1 MFGDAALVFFRFL
14 GFLSASGWGD
24 GCAGSRNVVAGSL
37 MGGSDP
43 KKGSS
48 EELNMSPDISIMSFQ
63 IVVNSAC
70 DRLRTNPDDGA
81 ASMCSGQT
89 SH

>member
-1 MFGDAALVFFRFL
+1 MFGDAALVFFRFF

-24 GCAGSRNVVAGSL
+24 GCAGSRNVTGSL

-48 EELNMSPDISIMSFQ
+48 EELNMSPEAISIMSFQ

-70 DRLRTNPDDGA
+70 DRLRTNVDDGA
-81 ASMCSGQT
+81 SQLSIGSGNT
-89 SH
+89 